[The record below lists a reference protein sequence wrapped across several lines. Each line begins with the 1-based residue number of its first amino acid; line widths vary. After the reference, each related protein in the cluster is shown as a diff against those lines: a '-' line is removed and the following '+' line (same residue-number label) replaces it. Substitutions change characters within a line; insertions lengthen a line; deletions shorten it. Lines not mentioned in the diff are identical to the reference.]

1 MSRPR
6 RTRRAPDVLPATLT
20 PFDVMDAPE
29 LAALAVLAH
38 AIDVAWVAMLAQ
50 HGDLLDPD
58 APTSSA
64 PQPGAA
70 LSMPFFNGAHAL
82 TLVIRRYRAAVA
94 QAAAERE
101 ASGAGGS
108 CSDDENI

>member
-6 RTRRAPDVLPATLT
+6 RARRSPDVAPATLT

-58 APTSSA
+58 TPTSSTT
-64 PQPGAA
+64 QPGAA
-70 LSMPFFNGAHAL
+70 LSAPFFNGAHAL

-101 ASGAGGS
+101 ASGDAVP
-108 CSDDENI
+108 CWDDENI